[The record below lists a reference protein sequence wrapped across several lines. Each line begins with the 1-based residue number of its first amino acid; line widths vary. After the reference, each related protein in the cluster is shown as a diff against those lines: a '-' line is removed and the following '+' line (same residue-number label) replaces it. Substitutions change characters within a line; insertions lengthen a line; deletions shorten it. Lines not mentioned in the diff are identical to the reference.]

1 MAKTKTS
8 RIDELKEQ
16 MKIAKRA
23 AANNAAFAKLSK
35 AQKCVA
41 VAKDV
46 IEQIKLEKY
55 QAKQQLYVNFLKVPA
70 SYPGLDYDCNSEPVS
85 SDQFQEATL
94 HDQTVCQC
102 CGIGG
107 CLLSMVRLGNSV
119 SLEDADEVDD
129 QDFITDQL
137 SKIMSRRQIGMIEAA
152 FEKDGYADLSDTINN
167 RCVSFGQQFKSPS
180 ERLIGIMKNIIAN
193 KGEFIP

>member
-8 RIDELKEQ
+8 RIDELAEQ
-16 MKIAKRA
+16 MEIAKRA

-55 QAKQQLYVNFLKVPA
+55 QAKQQVYVNFLEVPA
-70 SYPGLDYDCNSEPVS
+70 SYPGLDDYNYIPVS

-94 HDQTVCQC
+94 HDKTVCQC

-119 SLEDADEVDD
+119 SLEDAAEVDD
-129 QDFITDQL
+129 QDFITKQL
-137 SKIMSRRQIGMIEAA
+137 SKIMSRRQIRMIELA
-152 FEKDGYADLSDTINN
+152 FEEEGHADFSDTINN
-167 RCVSFGQQFKSPS
+167 RCIVFGQQFKSDS